1 MKINQIIGKIDDNQ
15 LYVPAFQR
23 EYVWKRDDAKQL
35 VTSLLKEYPTGT
47 MLTWDTTNPP
57 ELKGPWKYN
66 PSQGAVKI
74 ILDGQQ
80 RITTLYMLING
91 SIPPYY
97 KKEEIMNDIRGLYV
111 NLGSLELQYY
121 KKNIMI
127 NDPLWV
133 DITQVF
139 QQTVR
144 ANTVVNELR
153 KKDKEVTDAL
163 FDTIIENISK
173 IQRIPLYDFI
183 EQTIPVTANVKEAI
197 DVFYIVNASGVSLT
211 EAELALAQISGY
223 WPQARDLF
231 KAKLN
236 ELAEKGFVLKLDF
249 VVYVLLGV
257 LYSLGSDMKK
267 LHNADNY
274 DQLIN
279 AWNKLDKYTLD
290 YVMNIMQQHAYIDHT
305 KEINSVYALI
315 PIIAYAYKKDNKL
328 SEEEISKIVK
338 WFYYSQIRQR
348 YISQLP
354 QKLDQDLRTVANSM
368 TPFDDLLNTIK
379 AERPLEITPGEF
391 EGAGVSVPLWSLM
404 RWYFKSRNAVCLT
417 TGIGIKKP
425 MGKSYALEW
434 DHIFAFAKL
443 KAIGYGRENRIKY
456 SLAQEITNRV
466 VLTQTANRSKSDE
479 LAVNYLGHVKSQYP
493 KALKLQCLPEE
504 EKLWEIENFEEF
516 LAARRKLLA
525 NELNIFLNN
534 LALTEDTTVE
544 TPIEDII
551 ALGESS
557 ELEFKSTLRW
567 NTFTGAIDNRM
578 EDSVVKTV
586 AAFSN
591 TDGGTLIIGVNDDG
605 FVQGLENDF
614 TSLRGN
620 KDDFELH
627 LRNICNNSFGKSFTT
642 SLTITFP
649 ATNNQEI
656 CRVEAGRGTKP
667 VYAKLSDGIERFY
680 VRNGNATNELNVS
693 EISNYVSNHF

>member
-1 MKINQIIGKIDDNQ
+1 MKINQIIDKIDDNQ

-66 PSQGAVKI
+66 SSQGAVKI

-80 RITTLYMLING
+80 RITTLYMLIKG

-111 NLGSLELQYY
+111 NLSNLELQYY
-121 KKNIMI
+121 KKNTMI

-139 QQTVR
+139 QQTVK

-153 KKDKEVTDAL
+153 KKDKEVTDEL

-173 IQRIPLYDFI
+173 IQRIPSYDFI

-236 ELAEKGFVLKLDF
+236 ELAEKGFVFKLDF

-274 DQLIN
+274 DQLIE
-279 AWNKLDKYTLD
+279 AWSKLDKYTID
-290 YVMNIMQQHAYIDHT
+290 YVMNIMQQHAHVDHT
-305 KEINSVYALI
+305 KEINSVYALV
-315 PIIAYAYKKDNKL
+315 PIIAYSYKKDNKL

-354 QKLDQDLRTVANSM
+354 QKLDQDLRTVANSQ

-417 TGIGIKKP
+417 TGIGISKP

-479 LAVNYLGHVKSQYP
+479 LAINYLSHVKSQYP
-493 KALKLQCLPEE
+493 NALKLQCIPEE
-504 EKLWEIENFEEF
+504 EKLWEIDNFEEF

-525 NELNIFLNN
+525 TELNIFLDK

-567 NTFTGAIDNRM
+567 NTFTGAIDKRM
-578 EDSVVKTV
+578 EDSIVKTI

-605 FVQGLENDF
+605 YVQGLENDF

-620 KDDFELH
+620 RDDFELH
-627 LRNICNNSFGKSFTT
+627 LRNICNTSFGKSFTT
-642 SLTITFP
+642 SLNITFP
-649 ATNNQEI
+649 TANNQEI

-667 VYAKLSDGIERFY
+667 VYAKLSDGLERFY
-680 VRNGNATNELNVS
+680 VRNGNATNELSVS
-693 EISNYVSNHF
+693 EISSYVSNHF